1 MNSHR
6 EDKDAFAIYYFLSSW
21 HFSVQNIKY
30 RCKSH
35 WPQPRQDD
43 EFENLMQR
51 INNSFT
57 QTKSICQQ
65 KTKVLK
71 KKRLPFFKF
80 STAESSKASVHE
92 MPKENNKSFQTSNR
106 FGIIIKSSSPLL
118 FCKSMAKRSHHL
130 YKQNKLTERGSNLGV
145 LIWEHSLGSSRSE
158 WCWSWSCS

>member
-6 EDKDAFAIYYFLSSW
+6 EDKDAFAIYHFLSSW

-57 QTKSICQQ
+57 QTKSICQE

-71 KKRLPFFKF
+71 KKCYLSLSSLPQNPQRQVYMKCRKKTTSHSRLLIDLVLLLNP
-80 STAESSKASVHE
+80 
-92 MPKENNKSFQTSNR
+92 
-106 FGIIIKSSSPLL
+106 PLL
-118 FCKSMAKRSHHL
+118 FCSVKAWLKD
-130 YKQNKLTERGSNLGV
+130 
-145 LIWEHSLGSSRSE
+145 LIICTSRIN
-158 WCWSWSCS
+158 